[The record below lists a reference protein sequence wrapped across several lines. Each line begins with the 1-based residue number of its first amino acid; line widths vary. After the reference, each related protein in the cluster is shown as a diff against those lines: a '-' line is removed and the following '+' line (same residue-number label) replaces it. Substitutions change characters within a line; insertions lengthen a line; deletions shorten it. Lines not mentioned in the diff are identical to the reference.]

1 MSKNTHTHIHG
12 NLKITE
18 QKENINEENMIQ
30 SDRNMNEYKI
40 MIV

>member
-1 MSKNTHTHIHG
+1 MSKNTHTHG

>member
-1 MSKNTHTHIHG
+1 MSKNRHTHG